1 MSRRELE
8 RRKFR
13 EALVPGLVLSA
24 VAHALVL
31 GLGHFGAPSWQPD
44 EAPDRPEEVADRWQD
59 RSLRVVATRSEP
71 APAAESRAASAA
83 ATSDGAPSRAAPSA
97 ADAGG
102 ADAPAPRT
110 PSRPVSTGVALEP
123 VEAPSADVA
132 LAAEGSGDEGRLT
145 ATDLAELFPSD
156 GEMPEPASRAAREAS
171 GPARDVGDRFGAVGD
186 TRRAAPRGGGC
197 VVRPGAVIN
206 RRFPEG
212 ITVGG
217 S

>member
-31 GLGHFGAPSWQPD
+31 GLGHFGAPPWQPE
-44 EAPDRPEEVADRWQD
+44 EAPERPDEVADRWQET
-59 RSLRVVATRSEP
+59 SLRVVATRHEP
-71 APAAESRAASAA
+71 APAAESGAATAE
-83 ATSDGAPSRAAPSA
+83 ATSDVATSRPAPTG
-97 ADAGG
+97 ADAGAADG
-102 ADAPAPRT
+102 AAPRT
-110 PSRPVSTGVALEP
+110 PARPATNGPAPEP
-123 VEAPSADVA
+123 VEAPRADLR
-132 LAAEGSGDEGRLT
+132 LAAEGDGEEEQLT
-145 ATDLAELFPSD
+145 ATDLAELFPGD
-156 GEMPEPASRAAREAS
+156 GEMPRPASRAAREAS
-171 GPARDVGDRFGAVGD
+171 GPARDVGDRFGTVGD

-197 VVRPGAVIN
+197 VVRPGALIN

>member
-31 GLGHFGAPSWQPD
+31 GLGHFGPPSWQPD
-44 EAPDRPEEVADRWQD
+44 EAPERPEEVADRWQD

-71 APAAESRAASAA
+71 APAAESRAASGA

-110 PSRPVSTGVALEP
+110 PSRTAGVTVEP
-123 VEAPSADVA
+123 VEAPSADVS
-132 LAAEGSGDEGRLT
+132 LAAEGDGEEGRLT
-145 ATDLAELFPSD
+145 ATDLAELFPGD

-171 GPARDVGDRFGAVGD
+171 GPARDVGDRFEAVGD
-186 TRRAAPRGGGC
+186 TRRAAPRRGGC